1 MRVASI
7 LILVSL
13 GKDSFAMPTTLG
25 DLARLVGGA
34 LWGDA
39 SIELTGAATL
49 GLARGGELTLADHPD
64 RDRELAA
71 SPAAAVIASP
81 DVECSGKPA
90 IVVKDVHAAFAAAVA
105 HFHPPRAR
113 VRIGVSP
120 LAIVS
125 PTARIG
131 ADVDV
136 HPGVTI
142 AEGCEIGPG
151 SIIHS
156 GAHLMAGCIIG
167 ANVAIFP
174 NVVLYEDTRVG
185 DRAIIHAGAII
196 GAYGFGYRTVEGR
209 HVLSAQLGHVEIGPD
224 VEIGAGATIDRG
236 TYGPT
241 VIGEGT
247 KIDNLV
253 MIAHNCRLG
262 RHNLICSQVG
272 IAGSTTTGDYVVM
285 AGQVGVRDHVHI
297 GDRAVLGSKAGVS
310 NDVPAGAE
318 MLGAPAT
325 PIRQA
330 KLQMAALTRLPEMR
344 RQFRV
349 LQRQFDE
356 HRGIASQT
364 DHDSDHPQ
372 DKAA

>member
-1 MRVASI
+1 
-7 LILVSL
+7 
-13 GKDSFAMPTTLG
+13 MPTTLG
-25 DLARLVGGA
+25 ELHRLVGGA

-49 GLARGGELTLADHPD
+49 GLARPGEITLADHPD

-71 SPAAAVIASP
+71 SPAAAVIATP

-90 IVVKDVHAAFAAAVA
+90 IIVKDVHAAFSAAVT
-105 HFHPPRAR
+105 HFRPPRPRTR
-113 VRIGVSP
+113 VGVSP
-120 LAIVS
+120 RAYVS
-125 PTARIG
+125 PTAKLA

-136 HPGVTI
+136 HPGAVI
-142 AEGCEIGPG
+142 GDHCDIGPG
-151 SIIHS
+151 TTIHA
-156 GAHLMAGCIIG
+156 GAQIMSDCVIG
-167 ANVAIFP
+167 AGVTIFP
-174 NVVLYEDTRVG
+174 NVVLYENTRVG
-185 DRAIIHAGAII
+185 DRAILHAGAVI
-196 GAYGFGYRTVEGR
+196 GAYGFGYRNVDGR
-209 HVLSAQLGHVEIGPD
+209 HQISAQLGNVEIGKD
-224 VEIGAGATIDRG
+224 VEIGACATIDRG

-297 GDRAVLGSKAGVS
+297 GERAVLCSKAGVS
-310 NDVPAGAE
+310 NDVAAGVE
-318 MLGAPAT
+318 MLGSPAAPL
-325 PIRQA
+325 RQA
-330 KLQMAALTRLPEMR
+330 KLQMAAVAKLPEMR
-344 RQFRV
+344 RQFRA

-356 HRGIASQT
+356 LRGGPTAV
-364 DHDSDHPQ
+364 DAEADDSREQ
-372 DKAA
+372 AA